1 MENVAKN
8 EVVVNEVV
16 VNAVKENVEKK
27 EEKNMENTTTTLT
40 FELVRNTHDAID
52 VKFSDK
58 PCREILNRLNE
69 GFTKRSERFNWFN
82 GVWSTFRFNKSKELE
97 RADKDLEMQECK
109 MFIEKILSE
118 PLTMTDEEAKEKAKE
133 MRNANKPKKTE
144 KKAEKKS
151 TAKKSTKSTKK
162 TKTKA
167 KTSAKKGITDKEL
180 AEAEQLNKKLNE
192 YLKKVNIKRE
202 DFDKMTTEVKA
213 SIVAGANL

>member
-27 EEKNMENTTTTLT
+27 EEKEMENTTTTLT
-40 FELVRNTHDAID
+40 FELVRNAHDAID

-97 RADKDLEMQECK
+97 RSNKDLEMQECK

-118 PLTMTDEEAKEKAKE
+118 PLTMTEEEAKEKAKE

-144 KKAEKKS
+144 KKAEKK
-151 TAKKSTKSTKK
+151 TTTKKSTKSTKK
-162 TKTKA
+162 A
-167 KTSAKKGITDKEL
+167 KTSAKKEIKAEEK

-192 YLKKVNIKRE
+192 YLKKVNLKRE
-202 DFDKMTTEVKA
+202 DFDKMPTEVKA
-213 SIVAGANL
+213 SIIAGANL

>member
-133 MRNANKPKKTE
+133 MRNANNP
-144 KKAEKKS
+144 KKAEKKAE
-151 TAKKSTKSTKK
+151 TKKNTKSTKK
-162 TKTKA
+162 TETKA
-167 KTSAKKGITDKEL
+167 KTSAKKEAKPKE
-180 AEAEQLNKKLNE
+180 ESKEELNKRVTE
-192 YLKKVNIKRE
+192 YLKKVNIKKE
-202 DFDKMTTEVKA
+202 DFAKMPKEAKLL
-213 SIVAGANL
+213 ILAGMPE